1 MSHEKIYIIVIIY
14 VLTIYNYFHSVY
26 NIILISINKI
36 ILKKNGEMQKSKS
49 SCEVF
54 GHNLRTDP

>member
-1 MSHEKIYIIVIIY
+1 MIYI
-14 VLTIYNYFHSVY
+14 LTIYNYLYFVY
-26 NIILISINKI
+26 NIILIYINKI

-49 SCEVF
+49 SNEVL